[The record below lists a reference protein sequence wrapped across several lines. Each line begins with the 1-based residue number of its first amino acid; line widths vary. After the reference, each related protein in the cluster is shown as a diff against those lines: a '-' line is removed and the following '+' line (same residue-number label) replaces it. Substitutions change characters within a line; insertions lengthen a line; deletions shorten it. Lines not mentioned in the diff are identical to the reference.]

1 MKTLRILIVNRQLD
15 SRTGTEIYVR
25 DLALSL
31 QKRGHQPFV
40 FSPRLGLLAEELQST
55 GIAVVDRLDAID
67 VAPDVIHGHHTW
79 ETMAAVLQFPEVAAV
94 FVGHDS
100 TAWHDTPPRLPQIK
114 HYVAVDHTLRE
125 RFIVRHG
132 IAAEQVTVVANPI
145 RFERFQHR
153 GPLPNKPERALL
165 ISGYS
170 GTCERAIIEAACT
183 ARGIQLDAVG
193 RNFGNPTSRPET
205 LLAHY
210 DLVFAKGRCAFEA
223 AAVGA
228 AVIACDTWGCGP
240 LITSEFLD
248 TGNGILTGRNM
259 MSETLSVETLLE
271 RIDAYNSNS
280 VEGVS
285 QRIRETFDAES
296 VVDQLLGIYQ
306 DVIAGGR
313 RFEARAT
320 KEAVQ
325 SELLW
330 WSDNFEKVFE
340 QHEKSSTRLQ
350 PRKLTQFQSPTPQST
365 IDFTTPF
372 RGSGWYGTERDAQG
386 SFCWM
391 GPDPLAWVEL
401 AVPEGDAFV
410 VHCELAH
417 TIDPTL
423 LNDLQLRLAGQDVE
437 FDLVENKGTIHIV
450 GTISN
455 RRSLQ
460 PGDNTLLMIQLP
472 RTVCPSDLN
481 PACTDNRSLG
491 IALRD
496 IHLEANVAAGQIL
509 RFQPDSGTA
518 RQDFGQIADAA

>member
-1 MKTLRILIVNRQLD
+1 MKSLRILIVNRQMA

-40 FSPRLGLLAEELQST
+40 FSPRLGLLADELQST
-55 GIAVVDRLDAID
+55 GIPVVDRLGAID
-67 VAPDVIHGHHTW
+67 VDPDVIHGHHTW

-114 HYVAVDHTLRE
+114 QYVAVDHTLRE
-125 RFIVRHG
+125 RFVDQHG

-145 RFERFQHR
+145 RFDRFQHR

-170 GTCERAIIEAACT
+170 GPCERAIIEAACT

-193 RNFGNPTSRPET
+193 RHFGNPTSQPET
-205 LLAHY
+205 LLARY

-228 AVIACDTWGCGP
+228 AVILCDTWGCGP
-240 LITSEFLD
+240 LITNEFLD
-248 TGNGILTGRNM
+248 TGLGILTGRNM
-259 MSETLSVETLLE
+259 MADSLCVETLLE
-271 RIDAYNSNS
+271 RIDAYDRRA
-280 VEGVS
+280 VQGVS
-285 QRIRETFDAES
+285 QQIRETFDAEA

-306 DVIAGGR
+306 DVIADDQR
-313 RFEARAT
+313 IEACAT

-330 WSDNFEKVFE
+330 WSDNFERVLKE
-340 QHEKSSTRLQ
+340 HERATARLL
-350 PRKLTQFQSPTPQST
+350 PKELTQFQSPVPQST
-365 IDFTTPF
+365 IDFTRPF
-372 RGSGWYGTERDAQG
+372 RGSGWYRPERDEKG
-386 SFCWM
+386 TFCWV
-391 GPDPLAWVEL
+391 GPEPVAWVEL
-401 AVPEGDAFV
+401 MVPEGDAFE

-417 TIDPTL
+417 IIDPTL
-423 LNDLQLRLAGQDVE
+423 LSDLQLRLAGQAVE
-437 FDLVENKGTIHIV
+437 FDLIEHEGTIHIV

-460 PGDNTLLMIQLP
+460 PGENTLLMIQLP
-472 RTVCPSDLN
+472 RTVCPSDLH
-481 PACTDNRSLG
+481 PGSTDDRQLS
-491 IALRD
+491 IALRE
-496 IHLEANVAAGQIL
+496 IRLEANVAGGQIL
-509 RFQPDSGTA
+509 RFQPDSGTD
-518 RQDFGQIADAA
+518 RQVLGQIADAA